1 MRLGPIRRRFFR
13 LVIKWRSYGQKNAT
27 AQDEQRRA
35 SRCRLTHL
43 SSNTLSHPSED
54 PVTLPSAASPVAGRR
69 FVERVGA
76 VGLMDVGEMVR
87 QYAPRCPVRST
98 TVGFLEMRDDHP
110 AR

>member
-1 MRLGPIRRRFFR
+1 MRSGPSRRRSCR
-13 LVIKWRSYGQKNAT
+13 LEIKWSSYVQKNAT
-27 AQDEQRRA
+27 AQDEQRRS
-35 SRCRLTHL
+35 SRCKLTHL
-43 SSNTLSHPSED
+43 SSNQLSHPSED

-98 TVGFLEMRDDHP
+98 DRKSVVSGKRE
-110 AR
+110 